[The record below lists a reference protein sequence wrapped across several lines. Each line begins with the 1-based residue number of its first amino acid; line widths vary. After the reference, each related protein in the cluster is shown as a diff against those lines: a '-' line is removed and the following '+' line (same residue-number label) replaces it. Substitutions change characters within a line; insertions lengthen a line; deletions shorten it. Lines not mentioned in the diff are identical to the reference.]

1 MIKFKAFVFNI
12 NYRFK
17 LKCFKI
23 KTLTIYYSKA
33 LKTYIYDSLYTNDES
48 FLIK

>member
-12 NYRFK
+12 NYYFK

-23 KTLTIYYSKA
+23 KILTICYLKA
-33 LKTYIYDSLYTNDES
+33 LKTYIYY
-48 FLIK
+48 